1 MKKHEKKKHKKE
13 EEIIEKIEEEKK
25 EEEKQVFQPEH
36 QEKLECPFCMKK
48 YKSQIWLDKHIA
60 KEHGNEEYPEPELR
74 HEKHEKHKKMNPY
87 DRFKND

>member
-1 MKKHEKKKHKKE
+1 
-13 EEIIEKIEEEKK
+13 
-25 EEEKQVFQPEH
+25 
-36 QEKLECPFCMKK
+36 MKK
-48 YKSQIWLDKHIA
+48 YKSQVWLEKHIA